1 MSYRNE
7 YINQL
12 LIALVRQTAF
22 RLICYTKSVAQQFSM
37 LFSHDICFGSAGGGD
52 RRDRIATASENPGAL
67 RECEDVNYWKPN
79 EARRVV
85 EEAWVKL

>member
-7 YINQL
+7 YINQV
-12 LIALVRQTAF
+12 LIPLVRQTVF

-37 LFSHDICFGSAGGGD
+37 LLRHDICFRSAGKGD
-52 RRDRIATASENPGAL
+52 GIDRIAKASENCGAV

-85 EEAWVKL
+85 EEA